1 MQNFRPFVCGT
12 DFSEGAEQALQ
23 LAVKFAI
30 AVRTRIALVHVC
42 ELGVGTND
50 EPRLLR
56 CHETLN
62 EVIERH
68 RGSGVELAGVLRTG
82 TPWEKLDNVAADVG
96 ASLIVIGRRGAG
108 GRNVAIG
115 SNAECLL
122 RSGSR
127 PVLTVASEFNRL
139 DVEAH
144 ESNRKSRK
152 DK

>member
-1 MQNFRPFVCGT
+1 M
-12 DFSEGAEQALQ
+12 A
-23 LAVKFAI
+23 
-30 AVRTRIALVHVC
+30 
-42 ELGVGTND
+42 
-50 EPRLLR
+50 
-56 CHETLN
+56 
-62 EVIERH
+62 
-68 RGSGVELAGVLRTG
+68 GSDSHPSVSR
-82 TPWEKLDNVAADVG
+82 
-96 ASLIVIGRRGAG
+96 
-108 GRNVAIG
+108 RNVAIG